1 MVYIYQRETPNKE
14 SCRLFS
20 RGLISSLPTPLG
32 LRCLAVARLGSRLG
46 RASSRGTRGSLP
58 SGLLGAGLGLAA
70 AAAGTAEAVPH
81 QLYAWAREGG

>member
-1 MVYIYQRETPNKE
+1 MVIYTCNKE

-20 RGLISSLPTPLG
+20 RGLISSLLTPLG
-32 LRCLAVARLGSRLG
+32 LRCLAVARLASRLG
-46 RASSRGTRGSLP
+46 RASSKGTRGRGSLP